1 MGSSVPISSQA
12 APSAEQ
18 LSVLT
23 GAPWSGRIHTALVV
37 LLLLFEGITKVMKA
51 SPVLAAGV
59 RLGLFENLIVAIGIT
74 LLACTFLHMI
84 PRTSILGA
92 ILLAGYLGG
101 AVFIRGRVGNPLCC
115 QTRCRFTRVAWT
127 VFPAKPACVRR
138 FPCEADLIPF
148 QALGK
153 KEA

>member
-1 MGSSVPISSQA
+1 
-12 APSAEQ
+12 
-18 LSVLT
+18 
-23 GAPWSGRIHTALVV
+23 

-51 SPVLAAGV
+51 PQVLAAGV
-59 RLGLFENLIVAIGIT
+59 RLGLFENLTVAILIT
-74 LLACTFLHMI
+74 LLACTVLHMI
-84 PRTSILGA
+84 PRPSILGA
-92 ILLAGYLGG
+92 ILLTGYLGG
-101 AVFIRGRVGNPLCC
+101 AVSIQRRVRNPLCS

-127 VFPAKPACVRR
+127 VFPAKLACVRR